1 MAPTFQMAFLCVAAF
16 IAGFIDSIAGGGGLI
31 QLPAVLLIIP
41 QYPITSLFGT
51 NKLASIFGTT
61 TAVSQYARKV
71 AIPWKIIVPSAVAAF
86 FGSGLGAKVVT
97 MVPTEYLRPII
108 IVLLVAVSIYLLS
121 KRDLG
126 NEEKPELP
134 FAKEMG
140 ISLIACFVIGFY
152 DGAFGPGTG
161 SFLIFVFVSMLGM
174 GFLRASA
181 SAKVINFATNLAA
194 VIYFALSGHILF
206 QYALPMAAFNML
218 GGFSG
223 SRMAMLRGNKFV
235 SRFFLFSV
243 SLVIIK
249 LAIDLYNSMQ

>member
-1 MAPTFQMAFLCVAAF
+1 MTITMALLCAAAF

-31 QLPAVLLIIP
+31 QLPAVLLLLPQFPIP
-41 QYPITSLFGT
+41 SLFGT
-51 NKLASIFGTT
+51 NKLSSIFGTS
-61 TAVSQYARKV
+61 TAVTQYARKV
-71 AIPWKIIVPSAVAAF
+71 AIPWKIILPAALAAF
-86 FGSGLGAKVVT
+86 IGSGLGAKVVT
-97 MVPTEYLRPII
+97 MVPTQYLRPVI
-108 IVLLVAVSIYLLS
+108 IVLLVAASAYLLT

-134 FAKEMG
+134 FREE
-140 ISLIACFVIGFY
+140 LTIALVSCFIIGFY

-194 VIYFALSGHILF
+194 VIYFAFSGNILYG
-206 QYALPMAAFNML
+206 YALPMAAFNML

-249 LAIDLYNSMQ
+249 LAIDLYHSL